1 MFELKDWFLV
11 DMGAFIEA
19 RGFVVKHE
27 YFGAGDFISTA
38 PIKNLKINEANQS
51 ILFSTSCGTEYILRF
66 SEINEQKC
74 LQTQQ
79 LIIKLHGGQ
88 INV

>member
-38 PIKNLKINEANQS
+38 PIKNLKVSEDNQS
-51 ILFSTSCGTEYILRF
+51 ILFSTSCGTEYILPLGEM
-66 SEINEQKC
+66 SEQKI
-74 LQTQQ
+74 LQTSQ
-79 LIIKLHGGQ
+79 LVNKLQRG
-88 INV
+88 